1 MSNKL
6 PRPERQSR
14 LHGAPSEPLATG
26 AQYDLQKSNNIPTT
40 EDATD
45 SMSIPSLVR
54 WTAVQDAALAAAAV
68 VSPAL
73 FCMKAQPPYVGR
85 GGLGLSGL

>member
-1 MSNKL
+1 
-6 PRPERQSR
+6 
-14 LHGAPSEPLATG
+14 
-26 AQYDLQKSNNIPTT
+26 
-40 EDATD
+40 
-45 SMSIPSLVR
+45 MSIPSLVR

>member
-26 AQYDLQKSNNIPTT
+26 AQKSNNIPTT